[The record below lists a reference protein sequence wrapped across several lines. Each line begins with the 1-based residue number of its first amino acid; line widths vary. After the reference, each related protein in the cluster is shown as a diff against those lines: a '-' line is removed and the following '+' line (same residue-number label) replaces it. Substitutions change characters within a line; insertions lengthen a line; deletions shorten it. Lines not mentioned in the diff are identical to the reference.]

1 MIYNL
6 FIQTE
11 LKMNYGNY
19 AASSAS
25 NADEVR
31 GRSPLG
37 PAPETQDSEK
47 IAISGLQLHKHER
60 VAGSNRTPSKQANA
74 DLPGDPSIIH
84 VGLS

>member
-1 MIYNL
+1 
-6 FIQTE
+6 
-11 LKMNYGNY
+11 MNYGNY

-37 PAPETQDSEK
+37 PAPDTQDSEK

-60 VAGSNRTPSKQANA
+60 AVGSNRTSNQQAANA
-74 DLPGDPSIIH
+74 DLPADPSIMQ